1 MAESRAG
8 KGRCS
13 ADREEGLT
21 LEQNGNVR
29 SLPGREIDIPGAKT
43 VRVRATDEFIDFRL
57 IFAEDES
64 DEKTATTVE
73 TASKFAKVMCLR

>member
-21 LEQNGNVR
+21 LEQDGNVR
-29 SLPGREIDIPGAKT
+29 TLPGREIDIPST
-43 VRVRATDEFIDFRL
+43 ETMRVREADEFIDFRL

-64 DEKTATTVE
+64 DKETATTV
-73 TASKFAKVMCLR
+73 